1 MNLILYHLKKSYT
14 LHYQHTQKVV
24 PDACSGLFM
33 GMLYLD
39 KKLGVKLET
48 KMRSK
53 RIQAG
58 IPGKPDLPA
67 DHRQCIKCC
76 LT

>member
-1 MNLILYHLKKSYT
+1 MNLILYHLKKSY
-14 LHYQHTQKVV
+14 V
-24 PDACSGLFM
+24 PFIINIHRKLCQMLVLLSM